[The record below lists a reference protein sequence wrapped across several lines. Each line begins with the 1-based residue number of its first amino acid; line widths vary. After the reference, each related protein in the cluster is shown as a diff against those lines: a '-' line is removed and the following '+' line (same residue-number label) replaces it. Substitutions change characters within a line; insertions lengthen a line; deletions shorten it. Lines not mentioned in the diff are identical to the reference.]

1 MLDLAVD
8 VHRIPVR
15 IPSATQGPMEAI
27 LFLPPPD
34 PRGQQGLVGRLN
46 DSDAF
51 VPASIEGSI
60 RLLAKAS
67 LQMLACSEPL
77 PEMLELEEFG
87 ASPVGLRVRL
97 RGGAEVSGTVRI
109 LLPDDRRRLLDFLN
123 HSDRFFPMATE
134 SGVVVINKD
143 WVDSVEPFGAR

>member
-15 IPSATQGPMEAI
+15 IPAGPQGPLEAI

-46 DSDAF
+46 DDDAF
-51 VPASIEGSI
+51 VPASIAGSI
-60 RLLAKAS
+60 RLLSKGS
-67 LQMLACSEPL
+67 LPMLACSEPL
-77 PEMLELEEFG
+77 PEMIELEEFG
-87 ASPVGLRVRL
+87 ASPVALCIRL

-109 LLPDDRRRLLDFLN
+109 LLPNDKRRLLDFLN
-123 HSDRFFPMATE
+123 HPDRFFPMATD
-134 SGVVVINKD
+134 SGTVVINKD
-143 WVDSVEPFGAR
+143 WIDSVEPVGGR